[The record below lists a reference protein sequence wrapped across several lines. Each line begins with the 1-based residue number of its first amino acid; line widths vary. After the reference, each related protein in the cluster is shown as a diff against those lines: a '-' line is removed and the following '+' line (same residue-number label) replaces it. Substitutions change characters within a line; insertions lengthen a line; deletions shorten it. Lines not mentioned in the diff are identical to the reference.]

1 MAVLWKG
8 NYGNNAKDL
17 LERRH
22 WKEETCQEGLAVGLR
37 LMWAQPEVMPLE
49 IEKMGQVKGQGAS
62 EVKELGQKK
71 GCGFSE
77 SLEWYCTIFSF
88 SR

>member
-17 LERRH
+17 LEQRP

-37 LMWAQPEVMPLE
+37 LMWAQPEVVPLE
-49 IEKMGQVKGQGAS
+49 IEKMGQV
-62 EVKELGQKK
+62 
-71 GCGFSE
+71 
-77 SLEWYCTIFSF
+77 
-88 SR
+88 